1 MIKIHEVII
10 ICLFVIFSK
19 VQYNESEAGTPADW
33 KQLIDISKQDGSEPY
48 FALLEPDMV
57 YLMVD
62 HFTNFAVTGQPANQ
76 AKKWVQIEAY
86 VTPPEARGDCTVRVY
101 CVGDTSAHLEV

>member
-1 MIKIHEVII
+1 M
-10 ICLFVIFSK
+10 FVTVSK
-19 VQYNESEAGTPADW
+19 VQYNESETGTPAGW

-48 FALLEPDMV
+48 FALLEPNMV

-76 AKKWVQIEAY
+76 AKKWVQIKAY
-86 VTPPEARGDCTVRVY
+86 LTPPEACGDCIVRVY
-101 CVGDTSAHLEV
+101 CVGDTSAHLEVRSYT